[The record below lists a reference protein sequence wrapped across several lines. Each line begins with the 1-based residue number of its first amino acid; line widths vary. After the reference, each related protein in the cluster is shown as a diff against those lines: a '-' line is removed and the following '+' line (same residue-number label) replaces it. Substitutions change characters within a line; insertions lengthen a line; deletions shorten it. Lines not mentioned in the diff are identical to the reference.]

1 MQCPRYDLSVDYV
14 NRLTFSEGLECG
26 QHFLIEDC
34 KGLLG
39 AVTDMRRREY
49 PRVFYEFV
57 CVSRGLLCVN
67 VGC

>member
-1 MQCPRYDLSVDYV
+1 MILTRDLAIQCPRYDLSVDYV

-49 PRVFYEFV
+49 LVLRA
-57 CVSRGLLCVN
+57 CLR
-67 VGC
+67 